1 MIKKIKLIYFSSV
14 VISMV
19 MAIILISDL
28 IEINELNRVQQKDSK
43 LSFVWFLQQADR
55 EAREFYE
62 SAMLYHMKDGR
73 ISKKQL
79 LTKFDIFWSRY
90 DPDINKDIIRLAKTI
105 KLGPEFLQFTR
116 FMLVKLDPI
125 IQNLTPGDA
134 NTFSEI
140 SALGTEYF
148 KQIYQLSIN
157 AMHVRQTSR
166 NTQLETLRALYID
179 LSLTLFTLVLSA
191 LLAVGFFFNRGRQLA
206 TQNLI
211 FEQKVHDR
219 TLELKKSN
227 EALVKEADVRLDSQK
242 KATRLISAF
251 NQSKEV
257 VFILDSDNKF
267 IFFNESFKQI
277 NIDFIEHIYIGA
289 PFDRYLKSVITDE
302 SHFLSKPE
310 KLQWI
315 SDWLKGLKATEN
327 SFELTL
333 SSEREFIFN
342 IDKLD
347 DGCVIVIGADISMLK
362 ETQQALKESEHRF
375 RNFAL
380 IGADWY
386 WEMDENLVFTF
397 LAGGVEG
404 ISGFASEYFVGKS
417 KDDNYGIKGRL
428 NVKSLEQYIERA
440 QNKEPFQD
448 VETKFQRADGSVV
461 TISLSAEPK
470 YNEEGVFVGY
480 IGAGRDV
487 TQRCLVEELDRRLIA
502 AIDSLNLMV
511 SIYDE
516 NDILVFHNKQFQDFM
531 SNANQEV
538 ILGRSH
544 HHLLQALTE
553 HYINENGESIE
564 HIFNKVKAAHR
575 QQEGNFVLSLGQN
588 QHLNIFEQV
597 LDDNGVIII
606 ATDISKDKKA
616 EQEILYLRNYLAN
629 VIDSISS
636 VLIGVDKHARV
647 TQWNLAAQKE
657 TGLSLKDTYQ
667 KNIIDVFPRLSSEL
681 SAIEQAISSAKESKQ
696 LRRLFKKAE
705 GTIYEDIIISPLV
718 TDGESGAVIRLDDVT
733 EQVLISEMMIQTEK
747 MLSIGGLAAGMAH
760 EINNPLAGIMQT
772 ANVMSNR
779 LADKNM
785 LANQSVADSIGVDIE
800 KINLYMQ
807 QRGILSMLSSITS
820 SGKRMAS
827 IVENMLDFSRQ
838 NEASSTEQCVIS
850 LLNKSLELSIID
862 HNLKYDYEFKN
873 IEIVKDYGPNIPFI
887 KCEGGKIQQVFLN
900 ILRNAAQA
908 MQEAKTVSPT
918 IIFRVRYHA
927 KMEHVMIEI
936 EDNGPGIEESIQRRI
951 FEPFFTTKKVGIG
964 TGLGLSVSYFI
975 ITENHKGN
983 LTVSSKAGE
992 NTKFTICLSKFG
1004 GQPIRS
1010 T

>member
-1 MIKKIKLIYFSSV
+1 MIKKLKLIYFSSV
-14 VISMV
+14 VITMI
-19 MAIILISDL
+19 MATTLILDL
-28 IEINELNRVQQKDSK
+28 IQINELNRAQQRDAK

-62 SAMLYHMKDGR
+62 SAMLYHMQDTSV
-73 ISKKQL
+73 SKQQL

-90 DPDINKDIIRLAKTI
+90 DPDLNSDIVSLAKAI
-105 KLGPEFLQFTR
+105 KSGSDFLQYTHT
-116 FMLVKLDPI
+116 MLVKLDPI
-125 IQNLTPGDA
+125 VQNFTPDDV
-134 NTFSEI
+134 NSFSVM
-140 SALGTEYF
+140 SDLGAEYF

-157 AMHVRQTSR
+157 ALHVRQTTR
-166 NTQLETLRALYID
+166 NEQLDTLRALYID
-179 LSLTLFTLVLSA
+179 LSITLFTLVLSA
-191 LLAVGFFFNRGRQLA
+191 LLAVGLFFKRGRQLES
-206 TQNLI
+206 QNLV
-211 FEQKVHDR
+211 FEKKVHER
-219 TLELKKSN
+219 TLELKVSN
-227 EALVKEADVRLDSQK
+227 ESLVQEASVRRESDK
-242 KATRLISAF
+242 KSKRLISAF

-257 VFILDSDNKF
+257 VFILDSANKF
-267 IFFNESFKQI
+267 IFFNERFRQI
-277 NIDFIEHIYIGA
+277 NENFIEHIYVGA
-289 PFDRYLKSVITDE
+289 PFDRYLKSVIADDN
-302 SHFLSKPE
+302 HAMSKPE

-315 SDWLKGLKATEN
+315 GDWLQGLKATEN

-333 SSEREFIFN
+333 NSGQQFIFN

-347 DGCVIVIGADISMLK
+347 DGSVIVIGADISALK

-386 WEMDENLVFTF
+386 WEMNGDLVFTF

-404 ISGFASEYFVGKS
+404 ISGFPTRHFLGKS
-417 KDDNYGIKGRL
+417 KSDNYGIKGRL
-428 NVKSLEQYIERA
+428 NVKSLNQYVEKIED
-440 QNKEPFQD
+440 KESFQD
-448 VETKFQRADGSVV
+448 LETKWKRADGSVV
-461 TISLSAEPK
+461 TISLSAEPQFDEK
-470 YNEEGVFVGY
+470 GVFVGY

-487 TQRCLVEELDRRLIA
+487 TQRCLVEELDKRLIA

-516 NDILVFHNKQFQDFM
+516 NDLLVFHNKQFQDFM
-531 SNANQEV
+531 DNSSQDV
-538 ILGRSH
+538 VLGRSYN
-544 HHLLQALTE
+544 HLWQSVSE
-553 HYINENGESIE
+553 HFVKESGNEIE
-564 HIFNKVKAAHR
+564 CFFNECKERHR
-575 QQEGNFVLSLGQN
+575 QQEDSFVLPLGQG
-588 QHLNIFEQV
+588 QYLKIFEQV

-606 ATDISKDKKA
+606 TTDISQDKKA
-616 EQEILYLRNYLAN
+616 EQEILYLRNYLSN

-667 KNIIDVFPRLSSEL
+667 KDIIDVFPRLASEL
-681 SAIEQAISSAKESKQ
+681 TAIEQAICSSKESKQ
-696 LRRLFKKAE
+696 LKRLFVKEE
-705 GTIYEDIIISPLV
+705 GTYYEDIIISPLV
-718 TDGESGAVIRLDDVT
+718 TDGESGAVIRLDNVT

-779 LADKNM
+779 LADSSM
-785 LANQSVADSIGVDIE
+785 LANQSIADSIGVDIT
-800 KINLYMQ
+800 KISLYMQ
-807 QRGILSMLSSITS
+807 KRGVLSMLSSIVS
-820 SGKRMAS
+820 SGKRMAN

-838 NEASSTEQCVIS
+838 NEAGSVEQCIIS

-873 IEIVKDYGPNIPFI
+873 IEIIKDYGPDIPFI

-908 MQEAKTVSPT
+908 MQDAHTIAPT
-918 IIFRVRYHA
+918 IVFRVRYDSR
-927 KMEHVMIEI
+927 VQQVIIEI
-936 EDNGPGIEESIQRRI
+936 EDNGPGIDESIQRRI

-983 LTVSSKAGE
+983 LTVSSKEGE
-992 NTKFTICLSKFG
+992 NTKFTIYLPKSG
-1004 GQPIRS
+1004 G
-1010 T
+1010 